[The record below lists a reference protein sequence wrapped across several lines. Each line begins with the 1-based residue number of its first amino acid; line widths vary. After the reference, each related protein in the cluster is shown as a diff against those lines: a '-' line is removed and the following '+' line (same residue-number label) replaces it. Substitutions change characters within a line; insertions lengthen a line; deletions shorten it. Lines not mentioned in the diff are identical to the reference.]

1 MYEPINPSS
10 GASFTRMAHERGF
23 PVSSHWGYP
32 LPIAASGI
40 DSKEHALSFL
50 GLGPRICG
58 TLRDDMAQLSKEGGI
73 GIVPTL
79 SSAIRQL
86 AMRNGSIVGEIQD
99 SAFLS
104 GLLGLYG
111 FNTPVPAVAKRLE
124 MEVHG
129 GRANVARFHKAG
141 ARLAT
146 GTDSPFYWMPWGL
159 HRELEEFVASGL
171 SPLEAITA
179 ATLNAAIVLK
189 AENEIGTIETGKLA
203 DLVILDESPLEDIR
217 NTRRIWKVIQG
228 GRIANREALEHWVE
242 REAETI
248 ADIVR

>member
-1 MYEPINPSS
+1 
-10 GASFTRMAHERGF
+10 
-23 PVSSHWGYP
+23 

-50 GLGPRICG
+50 GLGPRISG
-58 TLRDDMAQLSKEGGI
+58 TLRDDIVQLSKEGGI

-79 SSAIRQL
+79 SYAIRQL
-86 AMRNGSIVGEIQD
+86 AMRDGSIIGEVQD
-99 SAFLS
+99 SPFLS

-111 FNTPVPAVAKRLE
+111 FNTRSLAIAKRLE
-124 MEVHG
+124 MEVRG
-129 GRANVARFHKAG
+129 GRANVARFHQAG
-141 ARLAT
+141 VLLAA
-146 GTDSPFYWMPWGL
+146 GTDSPFFWMPWGL
-159 HRELEEFVASGL
+159 HRELEELVASGL

-189 AENEIGTIETGKLA
+189 AEKEIGTIETGKLA

-217 NTRRIWKVIQG
+217 NTRKIWKVIQG
-228 GRIANREALEHWVE
+228 GKIANREALEHWVE

-248 ADIVR
+248 ADVVR